1 MLIGEIL
8 NVAIGALRANK
19 LRSLLTML
27 GIVIGV
33 GAVIAMIAIGTGAQK
48 QIQARIAALGTTLL
62 TINPGQQRM
71 GGFGGVVSE
80 TDRAPLE
87 FDDAIALR
95 DSSEFI
101 IAVQPQ
107 LQRNLT
113 LQFGS
118 KNTNPQIVGTTPNYL
133 EVRKYT
139 IAKGRMFTEAED
151 AGKRRVAVLGP
162 GVLLNLGLDSPDAI
176 LGQNIRI
183 RGIQFEV
190 IGILESKGQASS
202 FGNPDENVLIP
213 IQTARYRTH
222 GQGSRLASIS
232 VLARSEAEI
241 PEATADIQRILR
253 RTHKLRPGRPDNFR
267 ISNQS
272 EFLVAAAD
280 NQKTFTALLAGIAG
294 VSLVVGGIGIMNIM
308 LVSVTERTREIGVR
322 KALGAT
328 RGMILLQFLI
338 EAVVLCILGGI
349 IGILAGGGGAMAL
362 SAKMGLPTE
371 VSMSSIVLAF
381 AFSAGVGVLF
391 GVWPARRAASLD
403 PIQALRYE

>member
-8 NVAIGALRANK
+8 NVALGALRANK

-27 GIVIGV
+27 GVVIGV
-33 GAVIAMIAIGTGAQK
+33 GAVIAMVAIGSGAQE
-48 QIQARIAALGTTLL
+48 QIQSRIAALGTTLL
-62 TINPGQQRM
+62 TVSPNMQR
-71 GGFGGVVSE
+71 GGGGVTSA
-80 TDRAPLE
+80 DQAPLE
-87 FDDAIALR
+87 VDDYITLR
-95 DSSEFI
+95 DSSRYI
-101 IAVQPQ
+101 AAVQPEMR
-107 LQRNLT
+107 RNLT

-118 KNTNPQIVGTTPNYL
+118 KNANPQIIGTTANYL
-133 EVRKYT
+133 EVRNFKM
-139 IAKGRMFTEAED
+139 AKGRMFTEAED
-151 AGKRRVAVLGP
+151 KGMRRVAVLGP
-162 GVLLNLGLDSPDAI
+162 AVLENLELDTPDAI
-176 LGQNIRI
+176 LGQFIRI

-190 IGILESKGQASS
+190 IGILESKGTAST

-213 IQTARYRTH
+213 LQTARYRTH
-222 GQGSRLASIS
+222 GSGSRLNSIS
-232 VLARSEAEI
+232 VLAPTEELIPQTTAE
-241 PEATADIQRILR
+241 IQRILR

-294 VSLVVGGIGIMNIM
+294 VSLIVGGIGIMNIM

-328 RGMILLQFLI
+328 KGMILLQFLI

-349 IGILAGGGGAMAL
+349 IGILAGGGGAFAL
-362 SAKMGLPTE
+362 SKQMGLPTSI
-371 VSMSSIVLAF
+371 SMSSVLLAF

-391 GVWPARRAASLD
+391 GVWPARRAAGLD

>member
-1 MLIGEIL
+1 MLIGEII
-8 NVAIGALRANK
+8 NVALGALRANK

-27 GIVIGV
+27 GVVIGV
-33 GAVIAMIAIGTGAQK
+33 GAVIAMVAIGSGAQE
-48 QIQARIAALGTTLL
+48 QIQSRIAALGTTLL
-62 TINPGQQRM
+62 TVSPNMQR
-71 GGFGGVVSE
+71 GGGGVTSA
-80 TDRAPLE
+80 DQAPLE
-87 FDDAIALR
+87 VDDYITLR
-95 DSSEFI
+95 DSSRYI
-101 IAVQPQ
+101 AAVQPEMR
-107 LQRNLT
+107 RNLT

-118 KNTNPQIVGTTPNYL
+118 KNANPQIIGTTANYL
-133 EVRKYT
+133 EVRNFKM
-139 IAKGRMFTEAED
+139 AKGRMFTEAED
-151 AGKRRVAVLGP
+151 KGMRRVAVLGP
-162 GVLLNLGLDSPDAI
+162 AVLENLELDTPDAI
-176 LGQNIRI
+176 LGQFIRI

-190 IGILESKGQASS
+190 IGILESKGTAST

-213 IQTARYRTH
+213 LQTARYRTH
-222 GQGSRLASIS
+222 GSGSRLNSIS
-232 VLARSEAEI
+232 VLAPTEELIPQTTAE
-241 PEATADIQRILR
+241 IQRILR

-294 VSLVVGGIGIMNIM
+294 VSLIVGGIGIMNIM

-328 RGMILLQFLI
+328 KGMILLQFLI

-349 IGILAGGGGAMAL
+349 IGILAGGGGAFAL
-362 SAKMGLPTE
+362 SKQMGLPTSI
-371 VSMSSIVLAF
+371 SMSSVLLAF

-391 GVWPARRAASLD
+391 GVWPARRAAGLD

>member
-8 NVAIGALRANK
+8 NVALGALRANK

-48 QIQARIAALGTTLL
+48 QIQDRIAALGTTLL

-71 GGFGGVVSE
+71 GGGGGVASE

-87 FDDAIALR
+87 LDDAIALR
-95 DSSEFI
+95 DSSEYI

-113 LQFGS
+113 LQFGA
-118 KNTNPQIVGTTPNYL
+118 KNTNVQIIGTTANYL

-139 IAKGRMFTEAED
+139 IAKGRMFTEKED
-151 AGKRRVAVLGP
+151 EGKRRVAVLGP
-162 GVLLNLGLDSPDAI
+162 GVLTNLETTPEAI
-176 LGQNIRI
+176 LGQSIRI

-190 IGILESKGQASS
+190 VGILESKGQASS

-222 GQGSRLASIS
+222 GQGTRLASIS
-232 VLARSEAEI
+232 VLARTEAEI

-328 RGMILLQFLI
+328 KGMILLQFLI
-338 EAVVLCILGGI
+338 EAVVLCLLGGI

-362 SAKMGLPTE
+362 SMKMGMPTQI
-371 VSMSSIVLAF
+371 SMSSVVLAF
-381 AFSAGVGVLF
+381 VFSAGVGVLF

>member
-8 NVAIGALRANK
+8 NVALGALRANK
-19 LRSLLTML
+19 LRSMLTML

-48 QIQARIAALGTTLL
+48 QIQDRIAALGTTML
-62 TINPGQQRM
+62 TITPNQQRM
-71 GGFGGVVSE
+71 GGVASE
-80 TDRAPLE
+80 ADRAPLE
-87 FDDAIALR
+87 LDDAIALR
-95 DSSEFI
+95 DSSEYI
-101 IAVQPQ
+101 VAVQPQ

-113 LQFGS
+113 LQFGA
-118 KNTNPQIVGTTPNYL
+118 KNTNPQIIGTTANYL

-139 IAKGRMFTEAED
+139 IAKGRMFTEKED
-151 AGKRRVAVLGP
+151 EGKRRVAVLGP
-162 GVLLNLGLDSPDAI
+162 GVLLNLGVEADAI
-176 LGQNIRI
+176 LNQNIRI

-190 IGILESKGQASS
+190 VGILESKGQASS

-222 GQGSRLASIS
+222 GQGARLSSIS
-232 VLARSEAEI
+232 VLARTEAEI

-267 ISNQS
+267 IQNQS

>member
-8 NVAIGALRANK
+8 NVALGALRANK

-33 GAVIAMIAIGTGAQK
+33 GAVIAMIAIGTGAQQ
-48 QIQARIAALGTTLL
+48 QIEDRIAALGTTLL
-62 TINPGQQRM
+62 TINPGVQRM
-71 GGFGGVVSE
+71 GGGGGVASE

-87 FDDAIALR
+87 LDDAIALR
-95 DSSEFI
+95 DSSEYI

-118 KNTNPQIVGTTPNYL
+118 RNTNVQIVGTTSNYL

-139 IAKGRMFTEAED
+139 LAKGRMFTDKED
-151 AGKRRVAVLGP
+151 EGKRRVAVLGP
-162 GVLLNLGLDSPDAI
+162 AVLTNLELDNPDAI

-190 IGILESKGQASS
+190 IGVLESKGQASS
-202 FGNPDENVLIP
+202 FGNPDETVLIP

-222 GQGSRLASIS
+222 GQGTRLNSIS

-272 EFLVAAAD
+272 EFLAAAAD

-338 EAVVLCILGGI
+338 EAVVLCLLGGI
-349 IGILAGGGGAMAL
+349 IGILAGGGGALAL
-362 SAKMGLPTE
+362 SMKMGMPTQI
-371 VSMSSIVLAF
+371 SMSSVVLAF
-381 AFSAGVGVLF
+381 VFSAGVGVLF

>member
-8 NVAIGALRANK
+8 NVALGALRANK

-48 QIQARIAALGTTLL
+48 QIQDRIAALGTTLL

-71 GGFGGVVSE
+71 GGGGGVASE

-87 FDDAIALR
+87 LDDATALR
-95 DSSEFI
+95 DSSEYI

-113 LQFGS
+113 VQFGA
-118 KNTNPQIVGTTPNYL
+118 KNTNVQIVGTTANYL

-139 IAKGRMFTEAED
+139 IAKGRMFSEKED
-151 AGKRRVAVLGP
+151 EGKRRVAVLGP
-162 GVLLNLGLDSPDAI
+162 GVLTNLETTPEAI

-190 IGILESKGQASS
+190 VGILESKGQASS

-222 GQGSRLASIS
+222 GQGTRLASIS
-232 VLARSEAEI
+232 VLARTEAEI

-328 RGMILLQFLI
+328 KGMILLQFLI
-338 EAVVLCILGGI
+338 EAVVLCLLGGI

-362 SAKMGLPTE
+362 SLKMGMPTQI
-371 VSMSSIVLAF
+371 SMSSVVLAF
-381 AFSAGVGVLF
+381 VFSAGVGVLF